1 MNVKVCSA
9 PLVVDGLEESSVGA
23 YGSARFHTVVSC
35 QPVPAPALSTIQTYM
50 FLLVLA
56 NDLKFCDWLGLD
68 SADYIEFKETAIPR
82 LKFSSQFDTWV
93 KTGRPIQ
100 V

>member
-1 MNVKVCSA
+1 MGKNGGTLMPSN
-9 PLVVDGLEESSVGA
+9 PPSLN
-23 YGSARFHTVVSC
+23 
-35 QPVPAPALSTIQTYM
+35 
-50 FLLVLA
+50 LLVLA
-56 NDLKFCDWLGLD
+56 NDLKFCDSLGLD
-68 SADYIEFKETAIPR
+68 LGDYLEFKEAAIPR